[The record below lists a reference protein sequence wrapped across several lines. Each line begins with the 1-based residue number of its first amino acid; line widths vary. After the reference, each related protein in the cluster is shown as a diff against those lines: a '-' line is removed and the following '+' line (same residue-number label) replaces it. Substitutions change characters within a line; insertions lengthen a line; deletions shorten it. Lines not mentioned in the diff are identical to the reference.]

1 MTREPPAT
9 TGTGPIGAI
18 GADDLLTGPD
28 GRVRCAWAGSRP
40 DYLAYHDLEWGR
52 PVHDERRLFEKLCL
66 EGFQAGLSWYTVLR
80 KREAFRR
87 AFAGFEPARVAA
99 FGEADVE
106 RLLADASIIRSRRKI
121 EATVANARALL
132 ALGDTTLERLVWTH
146 APAPRPAPATFRSVP
161 ASVPE
166 SAALARDLKRRGFRM
181 VGATTVYA
189 LMQACGVVD
198 DHLAG
203 CFVRAELD

>member
-1 MTREPPAT
+1 MA
-9 TGTGPIGAI
+9 AK
-18 GADDLLTGPD
+18 DLVVGSD
-28 GRVRCAWAGSRP
+28 GLARCPWAGSQP

-52 PVHDERRLFEKLCL
+52 PVHDEVRLFEKLCL
-66 EGFQAGLSWYTVLR
+66 EGFQAGLSWYTILR

-99 FGEADVE
+99 FGEADVA
-106 RLLADASIIRSRRKI
+106 RLQADAAIVRSRRKI

-132 ALGDTTLERLVWTH
+132 AMGDTTLERLVWAH
-146 APAPRPAPATFRSVP
+146 APAPRPAPKRSGDLE
-161 ASVPE
+161 ASIPE
-166 SAALARDLKRRGFRM
+166 SLALAVELKRRGFRM

-189 LMQACGVVD
+189 TMQACGVVN

-203 CFVRAELD
+203 CFVRAELEPGPDGRVG

>member
-1 MTREPPAT
+1 MAAKNLVT
-9 TGTGPIGAI
+9 
-18 GADDLLTGPD
+18 GAD
-28 GRVRCAWAGSRP
+28 GRPRCPWAGSQP

-52 PVHDERRLFEKLCL
+52 PVHDDVRLFEKLCL
-66 EGFQAGLSWYTVLR
+66 EGFQAGLSWYTILR

-87 AFAGFEPARVAA
+87 AFAGFEPVKVAA
-99 FGEADVE
+99 FGEAEVT
-106 RLLADASIIRSRRKI
+106 RLLADASIVRSRRKI
-121 EATVANARALL
+121 EATIAGARAML

-146 APAPRPAPATFRSVP
+146 APAARPAPRRSSELP

-166 SAALARDLKRRGFRM
+166 SAALAVELKRRGFRM

-189 LMQACGVVD
+189 TMQACGVVN

-203 CFVRAELD
+203 CFVRDELDATLDHRAG